1 MDTLTTQVL
10 DPVKDRRWDEFV
22 ERHPNGWIYHL
33 SNWCCALQDSFKHIK
48 GHCIVIVDKPGD
60 RIVAGFPLFTI
71 SSWLTGK
78 RVVSEPF
85 STIATPLV
93 SVDEHIPV
101 LLSAALA
108 LCKRNRCSRLEI
120 RSMRSYASLLPEGF
134 SEVSR
139 FRHHVIDLS
148 QPIEAI
154 FKKLDRSCVRQ
165 RITRAESNNIII
177 QKGST
182 QSDLRD
188 FFNLYLITRRRVGRP
203 AQPFRF
209 FRAIWDQCYT
219 QGLCELLFAC
229 KDGKRLAGLLL
240 LKYKTRISAEWAAS
254 DDAFKHMSPNQF
266 VFWQAIKDA
275 REKGFLIFD
284 FGRTAPSNK
293 GLMDFKNRWGAAESG
308 MFEIFYP
315 AQQFEN
321 AETDESSFAKRA
333 MSKIC
338 QIAPDFLQEPLGSAI
353 YRHLG

>member
-1 MDTLTTQVL
+1 M
-10 DPVKDRRWDEFV
+10 
-22 ERHPNGWIYHL
+22 
-33 SNWCCALQDSFKHIK
+33 
-48 GHCIVIVDKPGD
+48 
-60 RIVAGFPLFTI
+60 
-71 SSWLTGK
+71 
-78 RVVSEPF
+78 VSMPF
-85 STIATPLV
+85 STLATPLI
-93 SVDEHIPV
+93 SANDHMPQ
-101 LLSAALA
+101 LLSAARA
-108 LCKRNRCSRLEI
+108 QCNTNRCSHLEI
-120 RSMRSYASLLPEGF
+120 RSMKTFVGLIPGDF

-240 LKYKTRISAEWAAS
+240 LKYKTRVSAEWAAS
-254 DDAFKHMSPNQF
+254 DDAFKQMSPNQF

-284 FGRTAPSNK
+284 FGRTASSNK

-321 AETDESSFAKRA
+321 AEADESSFAKRA
-333 MSKIC
+333 MLKIC

-353 YRHLG
+353 YKHLG